1 MYTNWE
7 WNEGA
12 YYQAQYGEDSFYG
25 VDVCATPDASETVT
39 TAGVDEVSEHPG
51 PPYGRELM
59 GVADEHDP
67 PLLPV
72 GQRGE
77 LREFGG
83 GDHAGLVDQQ
93 RRPAGQLVAAVGR
106 SRGVGV
112 FVEEFV
118 DWLSVRGAKT
128 DPSDRLK
135 LQEDGIT
142 LWKTQGRPSNL
153 PRSAGIK
160 ALRRSAGARP

>member
-1 MYTNWE
+1 MKSMLRRTRYRINPHE
-7 WNEGA
+7 MNKVLSSHR
-12 YYQAQYGEDSFYG
+12 SF
-25 VDVCATPDASETVT
+25 V
-39 TAGVDEVSEHPG
+39 HI
-51 PPYGRELM
+51 PPYEARRFANLNESPDLRNEL
-59 GVADEHDP
+59 
-67 PLLPV
+67 L
-72 GQRGE
+72 QYS
-77 LREFGG
+77 F
-83 GDHAGLVDQQ
+83 AGWNSGKDY
-93 RRPAGQLVAAVGR
+93 RKE
-106 SRGVGV
+106 